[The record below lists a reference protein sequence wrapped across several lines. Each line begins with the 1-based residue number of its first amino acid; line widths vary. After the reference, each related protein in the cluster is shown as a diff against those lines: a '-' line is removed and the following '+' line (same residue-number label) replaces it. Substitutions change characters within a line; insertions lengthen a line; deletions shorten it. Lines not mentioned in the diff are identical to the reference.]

1 MKANIT
7 GIHKVKSNGHVYY
20 YAWRGGPRLLA
31 EPGTKA
37 FLAEYLKA
45 TKHQE
50 QATEAG
56 TFSSLV
62 TDYKASPEYTGLARH
77 SKRSY
82 ERLLRALVDEYG
94 NMPVGLLEAKGMR
107 GDFLRFRDSMADK
120 PATADMHMAVLRAVL
135 SWAVKREL
143 IAVNKAA
150 EIGKLNRSTRRDR
163 IWSEEEC
170 QRFISTVSPPMAHGL
185 LLALNTGQRQG
196 DLLKLTWTA
205 YDGSTIS
212 LRQTK
217 TGSSVRLRTSPE
229 LRAMLNSMPRT
240 TVTILTNSYGRPWKQ
255 SAFQS
260 AFNRAMKKAGIT
272 GLTFHDLK
280 GTFLSRGRALGYSL
294 AELSDAS
301 GTNEQTIKRYYMNIS
316 ADVTSIRNRTGR
328 EL

>member
-1 MKANIT
+1 MRKNLVV
-7 GIHKVKSNGHVYY
+7 GVHKVVSNGKTYI
-20 YAWRGGPRLLA
+20 YAFRGGPRLRE

-50 QATEAG
+50 QATEVG

-62 TDYKASPEYTGLARH
+62 ADYKASPEYTGLAKH

-94 NMPVGLLEAKGMR
+94 TWPLSVLEAKGMR
-107 GDFLRFRDSMADK
+107 GDFLRYRDSMADK
-120 PATADMHMAVLRAVL
+120 PATADMHMSVLRAVL

-143 IAVNKAA
+143 IGINKAA
-150 EIGKLNRSTRRDR
+150 EIGKLNKETRRDR

-170 QRFISTVSPPMAHGL
+170 QRFIGTSSMTMANAL
-185 LLALNTGQRQG
+185 KLALTTGQRQG
-196 DLLKLTWTA
+196 DLLRLTWTA
-205 YDGSTIS
+205 YDGSNLG
-212 LRQTK
+212 LRQQK
-217 TGSSVRLRTSPE
+217 TGTTVRMRVSPE
-229 LRAMLNSMPRT
+229 LKAMLDAMPRRAI
-240 TVTILTNSYGRPWKQ
+240 TILTNSYGRPWKQ

-260 AFNRAMKKAGIT
+260 AFNRAMKKSGIE
-272 GLTFHDLK
+272 GLHFHDLK

-316 ADVTSIRNRTGR
+316 ADVTSIRR
-328 EL
+328 ER

>member
-1 MKANIT
+1 MRKNLVVGMHT
-7 GIHKVKSNGHVYY
+7 VVSNGKVYR

-62 TDYKASPEYTGLARH
+62 SDYKASPEYTGLAKH

-82 ERLLRALVDEYG
+82 ERLLRALVEEYG
-94 NMPVGLLEAKGMR
+94 TWPLHVMEAKGMR
-107 GDFLRFRDSMADK
+107 GDFLRYRDSMADK

-150 EIGKLNRSTRRDR
+150 EIGKLNKETRRDR
-163 IWSEEEC
+163 IWSEAEC
-170 QRFISTVSPPMAHGL
+170 QRFCSMASPGMVGAL
-185 LLALNTGQRQG
+185 ELALNTGQRQG
-196 DLLKLTWTA
+196 DLMLLTWTA
-205 YDGSTIS
+205 YDGSTLR

-217 TGSSVRLRTSPE
+217 TLSYVNMRVSPE
-229 LRAMLNSMPRT
+229 LKSILDAMPRRA
-240 TVTILTNSYGRPWKQ
+240 VTILTNSYGRPWKQ

-260 AFNRAMKKAGIT
+260 AFNRAMKKAGIV
-272 GLTFHDLK
+272 GLTYHDLK

-316 ADVTSIRNRTGR
+316 ADVTSIRKDRA
-328 EL
+328 

>member
-1 MKANIT
+1 MRKNLVV
-7 GIHKVKSNGHVYY
+7 GVHEVKSNGKVYR
-20 YAWRGGPRLLA
+20 YAFRGGPRLLA

-62 TDYKASPEYTGLARH
+62 SDYKASPEYTGLAKH

-82 ERLLRALVDEYG
+82 ERLLRALVEEYG

-150 EIGKLNRSTRRDR
+150 EIGKLNKETRRDR

-170 QRFISTVSPPMAHGL
+170 RNFCTKVSIQMASAL
-185 LLALNTGQRQG
+185 QLALFTGQRQS
-196 DLLKLTWTA
+196 DLLRLTWTA
-205 YDGSTIS
+205 FDGATIKLKQS
-212 LRQTK
+212 K
-217 TGSSVRLRTSPE
+217 TGSHVRLRVSPA
-229 LRAMLNSMPRT
+229 LKHMLDNMPE
-240 TVTILTNSYGRPWKQ
+240 KC
-255 SAFQS
+255 ACF
-260 AFNRAMKKAGIT
+260 
-272 GLTFHDLK
+272 
-280 GTFLSRGRALGYSL
+280 
-294 AELSDAS
+294 
-301 GTNEQTIKRYYMNIS
+301 
-316 ADVTSIRNRTGR
+316 
-328 EL
+328 